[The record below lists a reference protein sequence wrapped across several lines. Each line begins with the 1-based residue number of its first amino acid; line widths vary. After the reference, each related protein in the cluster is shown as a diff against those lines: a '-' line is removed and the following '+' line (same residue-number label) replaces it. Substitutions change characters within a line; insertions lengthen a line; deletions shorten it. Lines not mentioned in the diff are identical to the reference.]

1 MKDPMAIGVDGEGDA
16 MAVGECVEKLKIPVG
31 VLVVA
36 EFGGEHRS
44 GGIVHSGEE
53 GEPGA
58 AGLQPGMGAAIEEDE
73 HARLGHAL
81 PATAMP
87 RRPAAAGTAD
97 ADLVQNAMEGG
108 AGQPEALPLGEEFG
122 EVLMIDSRIGLLGQG
137 DHLVPRGL
145 IGPPGRLSPLV
156 AVDEGCGAAD
166 AVPTPQAPDLPDTP
180 AQELSGLGHEELAA
194 L

>member
-81 PATAMP
+81 SAAAMP
-87 RRPAAAGTAD
+87 WRPAASWTVDAG
-97 ADLVQNAMEGG
+97 LVQDATDGG
-108 AGQPEALPLGEEFG
+108 AGQPEALPLGEELG
-122 EVLMIDSRIGLLGQG
+122 EVLMIDAGIGALGQG
-137 DHLVPRGL
+137 DHALARWRS
-145 IGPPGRLSPLV
+145 GPPG
-156 AVDEGCGAAD
+156 
-166 AVPTPQAPDLPDTP
+166 
-180 AQELSGLGHEELAA
+180 
-194 L
+194 